1 MTMSSKNQIINSI
14 NKLSVNE
21 KLLIVE
27 AILKSIREKDT
38 NEKQHNRK
46 PEILEL
52 AGSITENEATEWQNA
67 INDGRQID
75 LDGML
80 LNTIFFLIPHRME

>member
-14 NKLSVNE
+14 NKLPIND

-27 AILKSIREKDT
+27 TILKSIRENGT
-38 NEKQHNRK
+38 NEKQHNGK

-52 AGSITENEATEWQNA
+52 AALQKMK
-67 INDGRQID
+67 
-75 LDGML
+75 L
-80 LNTIFFLIPHRME
+80 